1 MAGKLTEILDKR
13 VSQERLTQAEADLI
27 SSFIFEVQAQRG
39 TRDSGMMT
47 RAWAL
52 IRTAEALHQFHSTL
66 DTATTEDALRMVSFI
81 RGNGYSKNYQ
91 NDIIK
96 ALKRF
101 LLWRIDNG
109 ARKLNEKKIR
119 AIKPP
124 GMDWACKKP
133 EDMLTK
139 DEVLQVIEACG
150 NSRDKAIISM
160 LYDASARPVDLRE
173 LTWDDII
180 FDEYGALIHTSAKT
194 GIPRSIR
201 LTHISFPYLA
211 QWRQDYP
218 GSPKGLNPVF
228 LSHRVYEAAGGQHVP
243 IEHTAFLRLIRSL
256 RKKTG
261 IQKLKP
267 SIFRSTRITH
277 DVADGYDTAYLMK
290 KNWGTLKTNMLE
302 IYAKPDE
309 DYITRYALEKSG
321 VELPKKIRERS
332 KVLDPI
338 TCIHCSWINPPGTEY
353 CGHCGR
359 PLDEKTATELASLVG
374 AVEDTEMYRVA
385 VEAAMAA
392 VKKAQQS

>member
-1 MAGKLTEILDKR
+1 MTVTLTEILDKR
-13 VSQERLTQAEADLI
+13 VSQDRITRAEADLI
-27 SSFIFEVQAQRG
+27 SSFVFEIQAQRG
-39 TRDSGMMT
+39 TRDSGMLT
-47 RAWAL
+47 RAWSL
-52 IRTAEALHQFHSTL
+52 IRSAEALHTFDVTL
-66 DTATTEDALRMVSFI
+66 DRVTTDDAMKLITHV

-91 NDIIK
+91 NDLIK
-96 ALKRF
+96 AFKRF

-109 ARKLNEKKIR
+109 APNLNEKKIR
-119 AIKPP
+119 AIRAP

-139 DEVLQVIEACG
+139 EEVLQVIEACT

-173 LTWDDII
+173 LTWNDIT
-180 FDEYGALIHTSAKT
+180 FDEYGALIRTSAKT
-194 GIPRSIR
+194 GKERKIR

-218 GSPKGLNPVF
+218 GSPVGVNSVF
-228 LSHRVYEAAGGQHVP
+228 VTHRVYEAAEGQHLP
-243 IEHTAFLRLIRSL
+243 LEHTAFLRLIRSL

-261 IQKLKP
+261 ILKLKP

-302 IYAKPDE
+302 IYAKTDE
-309 DYITRYALEKSG
+309 DFITRYALEKSG
-321 VELPKKIRERS
+321 VEMPSKLKERS
-332 KVLDPI
+332 KVLDPT
-338 TCIHCSWINPPGTEY
+338 TCSACSWINPPGTEY

-359 PLDEKTATELASLVG
+359 PLSEEVAADLDALTV
-374 AVEDTEMYRVA
+374 AVEDTELFRVA
-385 VEAAMAA
+385 TAAAMAA
-392 VKKAQQS
+392 IKAKRQ